1 MEITQIQFGVLA
13 LEDDTK
19 QIDQIVLT
27 YKRNQ
32 CTYVVSQNM
41 IFLGKKEGFSTPT
54 LRMSEPVTVQLPGHP
69 VSIST
74 ANVGD
79 LYFFVSNYFSD
90 NRIQLNAF
98 SNCPKTGKWVHRGQT
113 KFAVSNSDDQTVVD
127 VSEAVVDCFGSATR
141 ATPSI
146 LKCVIATRGVYSYN
160 VAIELNPPTVE
171 ESSL

>member
-41 IFLGKKEGFSTPT
+41 IFLGSKEGFSTPT

-98 SNCPKTGKWVHRGQT
+98 SKCSKTGKWVHRGQT
-113 KFAVSNSDDQTVVD
+113 KFVVSNSDDQTVVD

-141 ATPSI
+141 STPSI